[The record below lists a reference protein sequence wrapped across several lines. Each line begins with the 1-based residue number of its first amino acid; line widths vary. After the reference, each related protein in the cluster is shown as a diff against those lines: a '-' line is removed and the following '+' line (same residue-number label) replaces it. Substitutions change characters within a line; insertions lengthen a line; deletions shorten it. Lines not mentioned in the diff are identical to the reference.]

1 MVQRRFRVKELK
13 WLAARVGIM
22 LLLVLT
28 NFSHYLPVLAEIS
41 AYRVVVIVETRSD
54 WTRIVF
60 EDALILNFTFKV
72 TEGRDSP
79 NLRVEVTGSEVR
91 IHKRQYDTTLARVRI
106 EGYLVFQGEEASITV
121 LKGDLE
127 YTRVEVYAVTLEG
140 EVRVLEF
147 LNGGVVEGSEGL
159 NPRSTRISQREL
171 KDALRVEVVVEE
183 LPSPRLV
190 LAFYYP
196 WYGNPAGP
204 SNRWFHWSG
213 VSYEGIASSTDYP
226 LLGPYDSWD
235 SKVIRSHVV
244 MAKAAGI
251 DGFIVSWWGIGTF
264 EDEAFS
270 RMLDI
275 AAEEDFKLTIYYESV
290 RDIGEEQIIKE
301 LVYVLEKYSG
311 HEAFLKLEGRPVV
324 FVYAVKAK
332 GRDLVFWKRVV
343 EEVERRAGVN
353 AVFIADTYDPV
364 FLDVFEGLH
373 TYNPMWIED
382 HTSTYLK
389 MSGIVRKYLIP
400 EALKRGTMV
409 RRLWCANAMPGYDD
423 RKIRSPGSYVPR
435 NGGSYYERTWSA
447 AIASEPD
454 FLLIT
459 TWNEWHEGTEVE
471 ASREYGFRYLQLTRK
486 HASHYKGLELP
497 SYPKPS
503 LKLSVEEAGE
513 GEYRLRVR
521 NEGEGPSVVAHLYLR
536 REGGFAVVEGYSVE
550 VNTTTML
557 VFIPYIEPGGEVE
570 LKISFSGEVGS
581 VAVEGVAWSAMG
593 EEVKLPA
600 IVFSVPVKEAEAGK
614 SFEREV
620 GLLAIAIA
628 ALSVILAYAYRVL
641 TRK

>member
-13 WLAARVGIM
+13 WLAARVGIV
-22 LLLVLT
+22 LLLILT
-28 NFSHYLPVLAEIS
+28 NFSHYLPVLAEIN

-54 WTRIVF
+54 WTRVVF

-72 TEGRDSP
+72 TEGRGSP

-91 IHKRQYDTTLARVRI
+91 IHKRQYDTTLVRVRI
-106 EGYLVFQGEEASITV
+106 EGYLVFQGEEAGITV

-140 EVRVLEF
+140 EIRILEF
-147 LNGGVVEGSEGL
+147 LNEGVVEGSKGL

-235 SKVIRSHVV
+235 SKVIRSHMV

-301 LVYVLEKYSG
+301 LVYMLS
-311 HEAFLKLEGRPVV
+311 
-324 FVYAVKAK
+324 
-332 GRDLVFWKRVV
+332 
-343 EEVERRAGVN
+343 
-353 AVFIADTYDPV
+353 
-364 FLDVFEGLH
+364 
-373 TYNPMWIED
+373 
-382 HTSTYLK
+382 
-389 MSGIVRKYLIP
+389 LIH
-400 EALKRGTMV
+400 
-409 RRLWCANAMPGYDD
+409 
-423 RKIRSPGSYVPR
+423 I
-435 NGGSYYERTWSA
+435 
-447 AIASEPD
+447 
-454 FLLIT
+454 
-459 TWNEWHEGTEVE
+459 
-471 ASREYGFRYLQLTRK
+471 
-486 HASHYKGLELP
+486 
-497 SYPKPS
+497 
-503 LKLSVEEAGE
+503 
-513 GEYRLRVR
+513 
-521 NEGEGPSVVAHLYLR
+521 
-536 REGGFAVVEGYSVE
+536 
-550 VNTTTML
+550 
-557 VFIPYIEPGGEVE
+557 
-570 LKISFSGEVGS
+570 
-581 VAVEGVAWSAMG
+581 
-593 EEVKLPA
+593 
-600 IVFSVPVKEAEAGK
+600 
-614 SFEREV
+614 
-620 GLLAIAIA
+620 
-628 ALSVILAYAYRVL
+628 
-641 TRK
+641 